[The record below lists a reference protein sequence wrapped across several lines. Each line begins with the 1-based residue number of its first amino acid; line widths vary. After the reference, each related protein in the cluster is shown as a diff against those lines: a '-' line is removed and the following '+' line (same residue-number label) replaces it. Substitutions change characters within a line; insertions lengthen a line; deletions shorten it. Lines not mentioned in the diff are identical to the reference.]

1 MDIQFVEKLVA
12 NKESST
18 LELKR
23 STGQLERG
31 MESICAFLNANG
43 GIVVFGVS
51 DDGAI
56 VGQMVT
62 DSTKRDIAEC
72 IRQFEPFPLLDV
84 DYVGLD
90 DDKQVIVISAHNNSD
105 KPYAYR
111 GRPYMRVESTTTI
124 MPQYHYKELLEQ
136 NPSSG
141 IRWEQRQST
150 FLSMADLDE
159 EEIRRTVRNG
169 VEKGRLPEAAFSAS
183 IEQALVKMELLSD
196 GKINNAAA
204 VLYMNGETM
213 DYPQCLLRL
222 ARFAGTDKKVFIDN
236 KQVRGNLFKL
246 LDEAM
251 AFFFKHLLLS
261 GEVKGLVREEH
272 LSVPYNAL
280 RECVINALIH
290 REYNTVGGSVGIA
303 IYDDRIEIS
312 NIGHFPPNF
321 NPSNLQSLMQSIP
334 YNPIIA
340 KALYYRGLFENWG
353 RGIGLVKE
361 ECVAAGLPEPTFV
374 SEQGAV
380 VVTIKYQ
387 KEMDGELNGELNGE
401 LSGELNNSQRRTLE
415 FVKSHSGCTAAD
427 ISEQLGVPFS
437 TIDKHIRVLLA
448 KGFIERRGSKKT
460 GGYYARH

>member
-1 MDIQFVEKLVA
+1 MDIQYFENLVA
-12 NKESST
+12 MKESST
-18 LELKR
+18 LELKK

-31 MESICAFLNANG
+31 MESVCAFLNGDG
-43 GIVVFGVS
+43 GTVVFGVA
-51 DDGAI
+51 DNGDILGQT
-56 VGQMVT
+56 VG

-90 DDKQVIVISAHNNSD
+90 NADKQVIVITVNNNSD
-105 KPYAYR
+105 KPYVYR
-111 GRPYMRVESTTTI
+111 GRPYMRVESTTAI
-124 MPQYHYKELLEQ
+124 MPQYQYKELLEQ
-136 NPSSG
+136 NPFSG
-141 IRWEQRQST
+141 IRWEQRQSP
-150 FLSMADLDE
+150 FLSVADLDE

-169 VEKGRLPEAAFSAS
+169 VEKGRLPEVAFTAS
-183 IEQALVKMELLSD
+183 LEQALVKMELLAD

-204 VLYMNGETM
+204 VLYMDGETM
-213 DYPQCLLRL
+213 NYPQCLLRL
-222 ARFAGTDKKVFIDN
+222 ARFASTDKKVFIDN
-236 KQVRGNLFKL
+236 KQVRGNLFKM

-251 AFFFKHLLLS
+251 AFFFKHLSLS
-261 GEVKGLVREEH
+261 GEVKGLIREEH

-303 IYDDRIEIS
+303 IFDDRIEIS

-321 NPSNLQSLMQSIP
+321 NLAETRAVMQSIP

-353 RGIGLVKE
+353 RGIELVKE
-361 ECVAAGLPEPTFV
+361 ECVEAGLPEPTFV

-387 KEMDGELNGELNGE
+387 KKADGELN
-401 LSGELNNSQRRTLE
+401 GELNNSQRRTFE
-415 FVKSHSGCTAAD
+415 FVKSHLGCTAAE

-437 TIDKHIRVLLA
+437 TIDKHIRVLIA
-448 KGFIERRGSKKT
+448 KGLIERRGSKKT
-460 GGYYARH
+460 GGYYAQNLNNKIN